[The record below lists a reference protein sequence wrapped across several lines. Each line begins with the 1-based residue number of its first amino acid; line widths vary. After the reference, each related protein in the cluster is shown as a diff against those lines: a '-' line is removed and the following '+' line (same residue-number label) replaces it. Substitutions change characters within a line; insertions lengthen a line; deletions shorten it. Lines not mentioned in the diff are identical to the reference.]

1 MVGTWVYDKAGK
13 VIPPDGSEQ
22 QPTEG
27 VIELSLTQIS
37 CAYVESRPTGT
48 GNLSLRAA
56 DKASAEEAVAQPQDK
71 SEANKTAQ
79 NQGDTGAVSGEGDD
93 KKEEEP
99 AKEEEKEE
107 VKEEKK
113 DEAEEVV
120 VEEEK
125 IEYENICEDL
135 LYRLTAKN
143 SNETAVKLRISFVP
157 KCPEADINLCWPRG
171 GIKEFLGA
179 GVTSHLMTL
188 RKRTPTAGDGPEAAK
203 LDIEVSWAPYGASDF
218 VMGTYASASDRP
230 ASAAKASDGK
240 SAGSGSKPGQG
251 IQAARRGGVRLE
263 L

>member
-13 VIPPDGSEQ
+13 VIPPDASEQ

-56 DKASAEEAVAQPQDK
+56 DKASAEEAAAQPQDK

-79 NQGDTGAVSGEGDD
+79 NDGDTGAISGEGDD
-93 KKEEEP
+93 KKQEEP

-113 DEAEEVV
+113 DEAEEEAA
-120 VEEEK
+120 EEEK
-125 IEYENICEDL
+125 IEYENICQDL

-143 SNETAVKLRISFVP
+143 LNDTAIKLKISFAP

-171 GIKEFLGA
+171 GVKEFLGA
-179 GVTSHLMTL
+179 RVTSHLLTL
-188 RKRTPTAGDGPEAAK
+188 RKRTPTAGGDEPEAAK
-203 LDIEVSWAPYGASDF
+203 LDIEVKWAPYMASDF
-218 VMGTYASASDRP
+218 
-230 ASAAKASDGK
+230 
-240 SAGSGSKPGQG
+240 
-251 IQAARRGGVRLE
+251 
-263 L
+263 